1 MSDERHADETP
12 ATIEILETVDDDL
25 DKHEAHLV
33 KTSDLKAAEDYGVV
47 EDLPTIV
54 YFENGIPSL
63 FGGFKFTAS
72 IFLWA
77 RILDLVNM
85 L

>member
-1 MSDERHADETP
+1 MDANFCAHVLSDERHADETP

-63 FGGFKFTAS
+63 FGGF
-72 IFLWA
+72 
-77 RILDLVNM
+77 
-85 L
+85 